1 MTKDMIID
9 AVSIPDYLPPAK
21 NVVRVPYS
29 VARWKIKSIDPAR
42 LMVEYTIDIDLGGA
56 VPPWL
61 VNLVAHQAP
70 YETFKALK
78 ESIEKYRG
86 RSVSFINE

>member
-1 MTKDMIID
+1 
-9 AVSIPDYLPPAK
+9 
-21 NVVRVPYS
+21 
-29 VARWKIKSIDPAR
+29 
-42 LMVEYTIDIDLGGA
+42 MVEYTIDIDLGGA

-70 YETFKALK
+70 YERFKALK
-78 ESIEKYRG
+78 ENIEKHRG

>member
-1 MTKDMIID
+1 
-9 AVSIPDYLPPAK
+9 
-21 NVVRVPYS
+21 
-29 VARWKIKSIDPAR
+29 
-42 LMVEYTIDIDLGGA
+42 MVEYTIDIDLGGA

-61 VNLVAHQAP
+61 VKLAAHQAP

-78 ESIEKYRG
+78 KNIEKYRG